1 MTSDIARVR
10 ALMAAL
16 GSRVDVERVRTLV
29 HDGIPVPKARARH
42 TGGGTH
48 VYTPAKTTRAERDLA
63 YCFRTA
69 ITDRPWLSNVALALI
84 FYMPDRRRTD
94 ADNLEKLV
102 MDAATKARVWHDD
115 CQVTAKVVA
124 VELDPVHPRTVVAL
138 CPATSSLDR
147 TVGQRARR
155 GRDRVLPLTPITGGS

>member
-1 MTSDIARVR
+1 
-10 ALMAAL
+10 
-16 GSRVDVERVRTLV
+16 
-29 HDGIPVPKARARH
+29 
-42 TGGGTH
+42 
-48 VYTPAKTTRAERDLA
+48 
-63 YCFRTA
+63 
-69 ITDRPWLSNVALALI
+69 
-84 FYMPDRRRTD
+84 MPDRRRTD
-94 ADNLEKLV
+94 SDNLEKLV

-155 GRDRVLPLTPITGGS
+155 GRDRVLPLTTLTGGS